1 MRVRAT
7 ATAYVAQRIAKRGFD
22 IVVALAGLV
31 LLMPLLLII
40 ALAIWRDGDGPILFR
55 QTREGYRRSRFT
67 ILKFRT
73 MVHGGQG
80 AFVQARPDDPRVTVV
95 GAYLRAS
102 SFDELP
108 QLLNVLSGS
117 LSLVG
122 PRPHVPELSQRYAAL
137 IEGYYERLDVK
148 PGITG
153 LAQIAGLRGET
164 ETLAQMAARVSLDRE
179 YARGWSFAGD
189 LVICLKTLFIP
200 LSQDRAY

>member
-1 MRVRAT
+1 MRERAT
-7 ATAYVAQRIAKRGFD
+7 ATASVAQRFAKRGFD

-31 LLMPLLLII
+31 LLMPLLLVI
-40 ALAIWRDGDGPILFR
+40 AFAIWRDGDGPILFR
-55 QTREGYRRSRFT
+55 QVREGYRRSRFT

-73 MVHGGQG
+73 MVDRGEPG
-80 AFVQARPDDPRVTVV
+80 FVQARPDDPRVTVV
-95 GAYLRAS
+95 GGYLRAS

-122 PRPHVPELSQRYAAL
+122 PRPHVPELSRRYAPL

-164 ETLAQMAARVSLDRE
+164 ETLAQMAAGSAWTGNTR
-179 YARGWSFAGD
+179 AAGASPA
-189 LVICLKTLFIP
+189 TWR
-200 LSQDRAY
+200 SA

>member
-1 MRVRAT
+1 MPERVTGAT
-7 ATAYVAQRIAKRGFD
+7 FIARRFAKRGFD
-22 IVVALAGLV
+22 IVVALTGLV
-31 LLMPLLLII
+31 LLMPLLLVI
-40 ALAIWRDGDGPILFR
+40 AFAIWRGGDGPILFR

-73 MVHGGQG
+73 MVDRGEG
-80 AFVQARPDDPRVTVV
+80 FVQARPDDPRVTAV

-122 PRPHVPELSQRYAAL
+122 PRPHVPELSRRYAAL

-179 YARGWSFAGD
+179 YARGWSFFGD
-189 LVICLKTLFIP
+189 IAICLKTLFIP
-200 LSQDRAY
+200 LGQDRAY